1 LVERNS
7 AEVALRFLDS
17 VEEAVR
23 VISRNPAAGS
33 PRSFANLPGLRSWPV
48 PWFEDI
54 RVYYV
59 HTAGVLR
66 IVRVL
71 HGSRDLG
78 RILKKEDNSID

>member
-1 LVERNS
+1 M
-7 AEVALRFLDS
+7 ALRFLDS